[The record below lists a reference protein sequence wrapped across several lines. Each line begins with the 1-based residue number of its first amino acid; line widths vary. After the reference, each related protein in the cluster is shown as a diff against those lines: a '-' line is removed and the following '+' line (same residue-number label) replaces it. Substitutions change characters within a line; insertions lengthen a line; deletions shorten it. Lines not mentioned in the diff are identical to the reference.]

1 MTSRLMNLVLND
13 FRSLKGPVVVPL
25 DAQVVLVHGSNG
37 MGKTSVLTG
46 IELGLT
52 GQISHLTEAGKPYQ
66 AHMAH
71 VDVGHGSIEL
81 QTTAPLDGGR
91 TSGSVTFG
99 QTFEAKP
106 LLRPEEA
113 KFFANRCYLP
123 QTALSRLL
131 ELYDDQLTGSESRL
145 TQFVNELLGLDPL
158 DALIDGLISAHN
170 VTRIRNI
177 VPEYRQFEG
186 LVNGVDQEIAAM
198 RKDVATAE
206 VAWNERRTELTD
218 LLKDIDPLLELPQ
231 DLDERRAFTLDSTV
245 EETELGAV
253 GRLQANLD
261 RVRTAWAL
269 RGEGDPAARLAA
281 LEQAVDAASKRLI
294 AWQTTDGARFAALE
308 ALLAPILPDLPPF
321 ATDPVSARD
330 QAETRAR
337 AEAVRCQTLLTRAKT
352 ATDTLTAVKATIQ
365 RANVR
370 IAEIDADL
378 AKSAADAQS
387 LAKALAT
394 VAPHVHDETCPV
406 CARDFRDEGKGSL
419 SAFIA
424 SRIAELTGEAT
435 RLQSLATERA
445 AETKRL
451 AEAQRQLLSAE
462 RELLPEQQRADLES
476 RIPKLNGALVDL
488 ADMAIGARV
497 GASVI
502 TELGTARARLAAA
515 RRTQEDTASAVAG
528 ADQIVRDIT
537 SAELAAFPS
546 VMAAFEAA
554 AAMLA
559 GRAQAAEADLGA
571 RSRARSLLSM
581 EVEEAARLTRLRARL
596 GAQEQKAGRIAAAGH
611 TATARRVTSRAVAD
625 AADKIRSSLVTTVFN
640 TSLNNRWRDLFVRL
654 APTENFVPAFELTTV
669 RGKTEARLKTLH
681 RSGLGYGAPGSMLSQ
696 GNLNTAALTLF
707 LALHLS
713 VPTKQPW
720 LILDDP
726 VQSMDDVHIAQF
738 AALLRTL
745 SKRLGRQ
752 IVIAVHERALFD
764 YLTLELSPAF
774 SGDSLM
780 TVEISRGPD
789 GMSTAT
795 NKGYGFEKDQAIA
808 A

>member
-1 MTSRLMNLVLND
+1 MTPRLMNLVLND

-52 GQISHLTEAGKPYQ
+52 GQISHLTEAGEPYQ

-99 QTFEAKP
+99 QTFEARP
-106 LLRPEEA
+106 LLGPEEA

-131 ELYDDQLTGSESRL
+131 ELYDDQLTGSDSRL

-158 DALIDGLISAHN
+158 DALIDGLNSAHN

-186 LVNGVDQEIAAM
+186 LVNGVDQEIAAI

-231 DLDERRAFTLDSTV
+231 DLDERRAFALDSTV
-245 EETELGAV
+245 EETELGAI

-261 RVRTAWAL
+261 RVRTAWSL
-269 RGEGDPAARLAA
+269 RGEGDPAARLA
-281 LEQAVDAASKRLI
+281 
-294 AWQTTDGARFAALE
+294 
-308 ALLAPILPDLPPF
+308 PILPDLPPF
-321 ATDPVSARD
+321 ETDPVSARD

-337 AEAVRCQTLLTRAKT
+337 AEAVRCQTLLARAKT

-387 LAKALAT
+387 FAKALAT

-406 CARDFRDEGKGSL
+406 CARDFRDESKGSL

-488 ADMAIGARV
+488 ADMAISARV

-502 TELGTARARLAAA
+502 TELGAARTRLATA

-537 SAELAAFPS
+537 TAELAAFPS
-546 VMAAFEAA
+546 VTVAFEAA

-559 GRAQAAEADLGA
+559 ARAQAAEADLGA
-571 RSRARSLLSM
+571 RSRARSLLAM
-581 EVEEAARLTRLRARL
+581 EVEEAARLIRLRARL
-596 GAQEQKAGRIAAAGH
+596 ETQEQKAGRIAAAGQ

-681 RSGLGYGAPGSMLSQ
+681 RSGVGYGAPGSMLSQ

-752 IVIAVHERALFD
+752 IIIAVHERALFD

>member
-1 MTSRLMNLVLND
+1 MTPRLKNLVLND

-52 GQISHLTEAGKPYQ
+52 GQISHLAEAGKPYQ
-66 AHMAH
+66 PHMAH

-81 QTTAPLDGGR
+81 QTTAALDGGR

-99 QTFEAKP
+99 ETFTAAP
-106 LLRPEEA
+106 LLDPEQA

-131 ELYDDQLTGSESRL
+131 ELYDDQSTGSSSRL

-158 DALIDGLISAHN
+158 DALIDGLMSAHN
-170 VTRIRNI
+170 VTRIRNV
-177 VPEYRQFEG
+177 VPEYRRFEG
-186 LVNGVDQEIAAM
+186 LVTGVDQDIDAI
-198 RKDVATAE
+198 RKNAE
-206 VAWNERRTELTD
+206 LAEANWKERRSALDD
-218 LLKDIDPLLELPQ
+218 LLNEVDPLLELPE
-231 DLDERRAFTLDSTV
+231 DLEERRGFEIDSGL
-245 EETELGAV
+245 EEAELGLV

-261 RVRTAWAL
+261 RVQQAWAQ
-269 RGEGDPAARLAA
+269 RGEGDPAARRAE
-281 LEQAVDAASKRLI
+281 LEQALDATSKRL
-294 AWQTTDGARFAALE
+294 AEWRTTDGARFADIE
-308 ALLAPILPDLPPF
+308 TLLAPILPDLPPF
-321 ATDPVSARD
+321 ATDPMRARD

-337 AEAVRCQTLLTRAKT
+337 AETVRCQALLTRAKT
-352 ATDTLTAVKATIQ
+352 AADTLTAVKATIQ
-365 RANVR
+365 RASVR
-370 IAEIDADL
+370 IAEIDSEL
-378 AKSAADAQS
+378 ARSAADAQS
-387 LAKALAT
+387 LAKALAS

-406 CARDFRDEGKGSL
+406 CARDFQEEKKGSL

-424 SRIAELTGEAT
+424 SRIADLTSEAS

-445 AETKRL
+445 AESKRL
-451 AEAQRQLLSAE
+451 AEAQRQQLSSE
-462 RELLPEQQRADLES
+462 RELLPEQERADLAS

-488 ADMAIGARV
+488 AAMTVNARV
-497 GASVI
+497 GASI
-502 TELGTARARLAAA
+502 MNDLASARSRLNATN
-515 RRTQEDTASAVAG
+515 RIQDDTASAVAG

-537 SAELAAFPS
+537 STELAAYPT
-546 VMAAFEAA
+546 VVEAFEVAA
-554 AAMLA
+554 STLA
-559 GRAQAAEADLGA
+559 QRAKQAEADLSA

-581 EVEEAARLTRLRARL
+581 EVEAAARLKRLRADL
-596 GAQEQKAGRIAAAGH
+596 AVQEAKAVRIAAASQ
-611 TATARRVTSRAVAD
+611 TANARRLTSRAVAD

-654 APTENFVPAFELTTV
+654 APTENFVPAFELKTV
-669 RGKTEARLKTLH
+669 KGKTEAHLKTLH
-681 RSGLGYGAPGSMLSQ
+681 RSGVGYGNPGSMLSQ

-713 VPTKQPW
+713 VPAKQPW

-764 YLTLELSPAF
+764 YLALELSPAF
-774 SGDSLM
+774 SGDSLL
-780 TVEISRGPD
+780 TVEITRGPD
-789 GMSTAT
+789 GMSSADP
-795 NKGYGFEKDQAIA
+795 KGFGFETDQAIA

>member
-1 MTSRLMNLVLND
+1 MTPRLKNLVLND

-52 GQISHLTEAGKPYQ
+52 GQISHLAEAGKPYQ
-66 AHMAH
+66 SHMAH

-81 QTTAPLDGGR
+81 QTTAALDGGR

-99 QTFEAKP
+99 DAFAATP
-106 LLRPEEA
+106 LLDPEQA

-123 QTALSRLL
+123 QSALSRLL
-131 ELYDDQLTGSESRL
+131 ELYDDQSTGSESRL

-158 DALIDGLISAHN
+158 DALIDGLMSAHN
-170 VTRIRNI
+170 VTRIRNV
-177 VPEYRQFEG
+177 VPEYRRFEG
-186 LVNGVDQEIAAM
+186 LVNGVDQNIAAI
-198 RKDVATAE
+198 RKDVEAAE
-206 VAWNERRTELTD
+206 ANWKERRSALED
-218 LLKDIDPLLELPQ
+218 LLNEVDPLLELPE
-231 DLDERRAFTLDSTV
+231 DLEERRGFELGSGL
-245 EETELGAV
+245 EEAELGAV

-261 RVRTAWAL
+261 RVRTAWAQ
-269 RGEGDPAARLAA
+269 RGEGDPAARLAELRQA
-281 LEQAVDAASKRLI
+281 LDVASKRL
-294 AWQTTDGARFAALE
+294 AEWQATDGARFAAIE
-308 ALLAPILPDLPPF
+308 TLLAPILPDLPPF

-330 QAETRAR
+330 QAEARAR
-337 AEAVRCQTLLTRAKT
+337 AETVRCQTLLTRATT
-352 ATDTLTAVKATIQ
+352 ATDTLAAVKATIQ

-378 AKSAADAQS
+378 AKSASDAQS

-406 CARDFRDEGKGSL
+406 CARDFRAEDKGSL

-424 SRIAELTGEAT
+424 SRIADLTSEAG
-435 RLQSLATERA
+435 RLQSLANERA
-445 AETKRL
+445 AESKRL
-451 AEAQRQLLSAE
+451 AEAQRQQLSAE
-462 RELLPEQQRADLES
+462 RELLPEQERADLAS
-476 RIPKLNGALVDL
+476 RIPKLNGALADL
-488 ADMAIGARV
+488 AEMTINARV
-497 GASVI
+497 GASI
-502 TELGTARARLAAA
+502 INDLAKARAQLNTA
-515 RRTQEDTASAVAG
+515 TQIQEDTSSAVAA

-537 SAELAAFPS
+537 SIELAAFPT
-546 VMAAFEAA
+546 VAAAFEVASSTVA
-554 AAMLA
+554 D
-559 GRAQAAEADLGA
+559 RAEQAEADLSA

-581 EVEEAARLTRLRARL
+581 EVEAASRLQRLRASL
-596 GAQEQKAGRIAAAGH
+596 LEEEDKAGRIAMASE
-611 TATARRVTSRAVAD
+611 TANARRLTSRAVAD

-669 RGKTEARLKTLH
+669 KGKTEARLKTRH
-681 RSGLGYGAPGSMLSQ
+681 RSGVGYGTPGSMLSQ

-764 YLTLELSPAF
+764 YLALELSPAF
-774 SGDSLM
+774 SGDSLL

-789 GMSTAT
+789 GMSSASP
-795 NKGYGFEKDQAIA
+795 KGFGFEADQAIA

>member
-1 MTSRLMNLVLND
+1 MMPRLKNLVLND

-52 GQISHLTEAGKPYQ
+52 GQIAHLTEAGKPYQ
-66 AHMAH
+66 THMAH
-71 VDVGHGSIEL
+71 VEVGHGSIEL

-99 QTFEAKP
+99 ETFTASP
-106 LLRPEEA
+106 LLGAEEA
-113 KFFANRCYLP
+113 RFFANRCYLP
-123 QTALSRLL
+123 QSALSRLL
-131 ELYDDQLTGSESRL
+131 ELYDDQSTGSESRL

-158 DALIDGLISAHN
+158 DALIDGLMSAHN
-170 VTRIRNI
+170 VTRIRNV
-177 VPEYRQFEG
+177 VPEYRRFEG
-186 LVNGVDQEIAAM
+186 LVNGVDQEIAAT
-198 RKDVATAE
+198 RKDVETAE
-206 VAWNERRTELTD
+206 AVWKERRSALED
-218 LLKDIDPLLELPQ
+218 LLNEIDPLLELPE
-231 DLDERRAFTLDSTV
+231 DLDERREFELDSTL

-261 RVRTAWAL
+261 RVQAAWAQ
-269 RGEGDPAARLAA
+269 RGEGDPAVRLAE
-281 LEQAVDAASKRLI
+281 LERMVDAASRRL
-294 AWQTTDGARFAALE
+294 AEWQATDGVRFAALE
-308 ALLAPILPDLPPF
+308 GLLGPILPDLPPF
-321 ATDPVSARD
+321 ASNPVSARD

-337 AEAVRCQTLLTRAKT
+337 AETVRCQTLLTRATT
-352 ATDTLTAVKATIQ
+352 ATDTLAAVKTTIQ

-378 AKSAADAQS
+378 AKSAADAHS

-406 CARDFRDEGKGSL
+406 CARDFREQDRGSL
-419 SAFIA
+419 SALIA
-424 SRIAELTGEAT
+424 SRIAELTSEAG

-451 AEAQRQLLSAE
+451 AEAQRQQLSAE
-462 RELLPEQQRADLES
+462 RELLPEQERADLAS

-488 ADMAIGARV
+488 TAMTINAHE
-497 GASVI
+497 GASII

-515 RRTQEDTASAVAG
+515 SRTQEDTASAVAG

-537 SAELAAFPS
+537 KVELAAFPS
-546 VMAAFEAA
+546 VAAAFEAA
-554 AAMLA
+554 ASALA
-559 GRAQAAEADLGA
+559 ERTRDAEVDLGA

-581 EVEEAARLTRLRARL
+581 EVEAAARLMRLRANL
-596 GAQEQKAGRIAAAGH
+596 DAEEHKAGRIAAASQ
-611 TATARRVTSRAVAD
+611 TATGRRITSRAVAD

-654 APTENFVPAFELTTV
+654 APTENFVPAFGLTTV
-669 RGKTEARLKTLH
+669 RGKTEARLRTLH
-681 RSGLGYGAPGSMLSQ
+681 RSGVGYGAPGSMLSQ

-764 YLTLELSPAF
+764 YLALELSPAF
-774 SGDSLM
+774 SGDSLL

-789 GMSTAT
+789 GLSSAT
-795 NKGYGFEKDQAIA
+795 PKGYGFEADQAIA